1 MRAAGRLGK
10 LSAMTE
16 QVLIC
21 GADGVQELRLN
32 RPEKRNAISFA
43 MYEALARGLSAA
55 RADAQVRAVLLSGEG
70 PGFCA
75 GNDLNDFLT
84 GPKLSDAH
92 PVMALLRTLA
102 TFEKPLLAAVH
113 GQTVGIGV
121 TMLLHCDLVV
131 AARNTQFSLPFVKL
145 GLVPEAGSSLLLPRL
160 IGAQR
165 AAQLLLLGEPCDAAT
180 ALGFGLVS
188 RVVEEGS
195 LLDTARAL
203 ARGLAQQ
210 PREAL
215 LATKRLLRGDPAELL
230 ARIGA
235 EARIFGAQLESE
247 EFRAGVRA
255 FLARGRPA

>member
-1 MRAAGRLGK
+1 MSG
-10 LSAMTE
+10 
-16 QVLIC
+16 QVAISS
-21 GADGVQELRLN
+21 ADGVCELRLN
-32 RPEKRNAISFA
+32 RPEKRNAITFG
-43 MYEALARGLSAA
+43 MYEGLAHGLIAA
-55 RADAQVRAVLLSGEG
+55 RADAQVGAVLLSGEG
-70 PGFCA
+70 PGFSA

-84 GPKLSDAH
+84 GPKFSPSH
-92 PVMALLRTLA
+92 PVLTLLKTLA

-121 TMLLHCDLVV
+121 TMLLHCDVVV

-165 AAQLLLLGEPCDAAT
+165 AAELLLLGEPCDAAT

-188 RVVEEGS
+188 RVVEEGV
-195 LLDTARAL
+195 LLDTARGL
-203 ARGLAQQ
+203 ARRLAQQ

-215 LATKRLLRGDPAELL
+215 LATKRLLRGDPHEVL
-230 ARIGA
+230 ARIEA
-235 EARIFGAQLESE
+235 EARLFGAQLESE

-255 FLARGRPA
+255 FLARGRPT